1 MLLYVD
7 DILIASSTEFIQMT
21 LAALKAQWLMTE
33 TGIISR
39 DGVLPKNPVS
49 EVMLLGCRVAVKDD
63 NAISFDQSHYI
74 QEKLYERGY
83 AGVHGSPNLP
93 ESLDTQVEPV
103 DKDQRSNPDF
113 RDDRKKCQEE
123 TGVLVWIAQRTR
135 PDIAAATSMVASLS
149 AYNPA
154 EAFIMIAG
162 IWRYLAHT
170 YNLQLI
176 YGRRNETGCRIVTD
190 ASFAPAGDRSRTGV
204 VIFWKGGT
212 IFWHTKRQGMATLS
226 TAEAELG
233 AGVPGL
239 KYGLAIHN
247 FLMDVEPNP
256 SKQNSQIY
264 LKGDNMA
271 TILTLLHAV
280 TSWRTRHYAVK
291 AAWARDIIKIK
302 GIHVEHIPGEFLVA
316 DILTKILRGSK
327 QFELREELNLCAQ
340 A

>member
-1 MLLYVD
+1 
-7 DILIASSTEFIQMT
+7 MT
-21 LAALKAQWLMTE
+21 LEALKAQWLMTE

-49 EVMLLGCRVAVKDD
+49 EVMLLGCRVAVKAD

-83 AGVHGSPNLP
+83 EGVHGSPNLP

-103 DKDQRSNPDF
+103 DKDQRLTPDF
-113 RDDRKKCQEE
+113 LADRKKCQDE
-123 TGVLVWIAQRTR
+123 TGVIIWIAQRTR
-135 PDIAAATSMVASLS
+135 PDIAAAISMVASLS

-154 EAFIMIAG
+154 EAFLMIAG
-162 IWRYLAHT
+162 IWRYLAYT
-170 YNLQLI
+170 YHLQLI
-176 YGRRNETGCRIVTD
+176 YGRRNEVGCRIVTD

-204 VIFWKGGT
+204 VIFWKGGI
-212 IFWHTKRQGMATLS
+212 IFWHTKRQSMATLS

-247 FLMDVEPNP
+247 FLMDVEPEP
-256 SKQNSQIY
+256 SKENSQIY

-327 QFELREELNLCAQ
+327 QVELREELNLYAQ

>member
-1 MLLYVD
+1 
-7 DILIASSTEFIQMT
+7 
-21 LAALKAQWLMTE
+21 
-33 TGIISR
+33 
-39 DGVLPKNPVS
+39 
-49 EVMLLGCRVAVKDD
+49 
-63 NAISFDQSHYI
+63 
-74 QEKLYERGY
+74 
-83 AGVHGSPNLP
+83 
-93 ESLDTQVEPV
+93 
-103 DKDQRSNPDF
+103 
-113 RDDRKKCQEE
+113 
-123 TGVLVWIAQRTR
+123 
-135 PDIAAATSMVASLS
+135 
-149 AYNPA
+149 
-154 EAFIMIAG
+154 
-162 IWRYLAHT
+162 
-170 YNLQLI
+170 
-176 YGRRNETGCRIVTD
+176 
-190 ASFAPAGDRSRTGV
+190 
-204 VIFWKGGT
+204 
-212 IFWHTKRQGMATLS
+212 MATLS

-256 SKQNSQIY
+256 SRQNSQIY